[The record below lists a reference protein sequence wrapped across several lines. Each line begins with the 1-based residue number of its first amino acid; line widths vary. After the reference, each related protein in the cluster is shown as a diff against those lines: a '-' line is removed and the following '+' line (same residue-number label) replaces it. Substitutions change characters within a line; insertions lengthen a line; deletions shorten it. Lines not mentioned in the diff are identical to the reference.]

1 MKIGQLQFD
10 SNLIQAPLAG
20 YSCEPMRLLAQQ
32 WGKPAYCCTEMLSAQ
47 HIYSGARQ
55 KKRYT
60 YKSPDEGTLCV
71 QLSGHQVD
79 HLQHAVEA
87 VVGWGADLV
96 DLNCGC
102 PMPKI
107 RKKSCGSQLL
117 ADAKQLRFLVSAMKN
132 VAAVPVTVKIRVD
145 ANSGD
150 HYNRDIA
157 DAVEQ
162 AGADALVVHGRH
174 WSECYD
180 IACHVEDIAQIKQ
193 QVSIPVIANGDVAC
207 VQSARHLL
215 EQTQADGLMIA
226 RAAVGQPWLFEQIR
240 QGLQGKVFEVP
251 DLKTIGG
258 LYQQHVAG
266 LIELEGEKPAL
277 LQSRKLAKYYARG
290 RLSDVQLQ
298 DFFRLS
304 TWAEL
309 TAAVEQHFT
318 AG

>member
-20 YSCEPMRLLAQQ
+20 YSCAPMRLLAQQ

-55 KKRYT
+55 KRRYT
-60 YKSPDEGTLCV
+60 YKSPDEGVLCV

-79 HLQHAVEA
+79 HLQYAVEA
-87 VVGWGADLV
+87 AVSWGADLV

-107 RKKSCGSQLL
+107 RKKTCGSQLL
-117 ADAKQLRFLVSAMKN
+117 ADAKQLKHIVTAMKQ
-132 VAAVPVTVKIRVD
+132 VATVPVTVKIRVD
-145 ANSGD
+145 ASSGD
-150 HYNRDIA
+150 QYNHDVA

-162 AGADALVVHGRH
+162 AGADALIVHGRH
-174 WSECYD
+174 WTERYD
-180 IACHVEDIAQIKQ
+180 TACHVEDIALIKE

-215 EQTQADGLMIA
+215 EQTQADGLMVA
-226 RAAVGQPWLFEQIR
+226 RAAVGQPWLFEQICR
-240 QGLQGKVFEVP
+240 GLLGQPFEAP
-251 DLKTIGG
+251 DLKTIGE
-258 LYQQHVAG
+258 LYSQHVQG

-290 RLSDVQLQ
+290 RLSDEQLQ
-298 DFFRLS
+298 DFFQVSTWLELS
-304 TWAEL
+304 T
-309 TAAVEQHFT
+309 AVEQHFT
-318 AG
+318 